1 MKWYLNEIQGT
12 ADAITTM
19 YFSKRSWTR
28 EREEHIRDLCY
39 KVLDRRGFVDKNQAM
54 KAVASEYPE
63 YDEFVD
69 MMNKL
74 MKWVP
79 IHITMGRFMDF
90 SITVEGVHRAGQDDW
105 DAHACRYNNRIIRTS
120 TRLATFEADEMSEWY
135 KDKIIPMDLAL
146 RLMSKDLPNAIEK
159 DGITYVRATNGYIRE
174 DMKDDKD
181 VKRGLYMECIP
192 SNFIF
197 KVNLSE
203 FAHVYKQ
210 RNKDSHANPEVKI
223 LCEGIADALYKANQ
237 WITRELLMKIEN

>member
-28 EREEHIRDLCY
+28 EKEQHIRDLCY
-39 KVLDRRGFVDKNQAM
+39 KVLDRRGFVINESNANI
-54 KAVASEYPE
+54 EE
-63 YDEFVD
+63 RGEFVD

-79 IHITMGRFMDF
+79 IHITMGKFMDF
-90 SITVEGVHRAGQDDW
+90 SITVEGLHRAGQDDW
-105 DAHACRYNNRIIRTS
+105 DAHACRYNNRIIRAS

-146 RLMSKDLPNAIEK
+146 HIMSHDLPDSIER
-159 DGITYVRATNGYIRE
+159 DGVTYVRATNGYIRE
-174 DMKDDKD
+174 DLKDDKD
-181 VKRGLYMECIP
+181 AKRGLYMECIP

-197 KVNLSE
+197 KVSLSE

-210 RNKDSHANPEVKI
+210 RNKNSHANPEVKI
-223 LCEGIADALYKANQ
+223 LCEGIADALYEANP